1 MAQLLPDSMDFSEYM
16 DDTDTAHRV
25 RSSGDYLQQVI
36 DYFHGPEGNRGASLP
51 WGKASGKLGFRPG
64 ETTLWGGFNG
74 SGKSLVLGQACV
86 HFCRT
91 GQRVV
96 IASMEMRPMLTLS
109 RMCRQEYGRS
119 PTLDAIGQFHKW
131 TDPVLWLYDQ
141 LGAVRND
148 KMLAVL
154 RYCADKLKADHFVI
168 DSLMKCGIGEDDY
181 NAQKN
186 FLDHLCTIGRDTGMH
201 IHLVAHSRKQKDE
214 NTAPGKMDIK
224 GTGTMTDQVD
234 NVITVWRNKKQE
246 ESERAGMVG
255 NDPDCL
261 LICDKQRNGEWEG
274 KIGLFFD
281 PETSSYGEQ
290 KRRGSF

>member
-1 MAQLLPDSMDFSEYM
+1 MAKLLPDNIDFDEYM

-25 RSSGDYLQQVI
+25 RSAGDYMQQVV
-36 DYFHGPEGNRGASLP
+36 DYFHGPEISKGAALP
-51 WGKASGKLGFRPG
+51 WAKSHGRLGFRKG

-74 SGKSLVLGQACV
+74 SGKSLVIGQACV
-86 HFCRT
+86 DFCRS

-96 IASMEMRPMLTLS
+96 IASMEMRPMLTLA
-109 RMCRQEYGRS
+109 RMCRQEYGRTPS
-119 PTLDAIGQFHKW
+119 ADAIGRFHRW
-131 TDPVLWLYDQ
+131 TDPVMWLYDQ
-141 LGAVRND
+141 LGAVRQN

-154 RYCADKLKADHFVI
+154 RYCADRLKADHFVI

-181 NAQKN
+181 NGQKN
-186 FLDHLCTIGRDTGMH
+186 FIDAICTIGRDTGMH

-224 GTGTMTDQVD
+224 GTGTMADQVD

-246 ESERAGMVG
+246 DDSRKGIPATG
-255 NDPDCL
+255 PDSL

-274 KIGLFFD
+274 NIGLYFD
-281 PETSSYGEQ
+281 PETLAY
-290 KRRGSF
+290 RDDRYRV